1 MKVNLLTIIFSLT
14 ILQVQLNL
22 RPEKRQELL
31 DKLTT
36 KISITDIVQNLDKFN
51 YEEYF
56 EEDFKKMSYDINEIK
71 SLMKQYDL
79 PESYNYFNDTGAE
92 IIVKNQASCGCCWS
106 FASTSALAYR
116 FKK

>member
-36 KISITDIVQNLDKFN
+36 KISITDIDQNFDKFN
-51 YEEYF
+51 DFGECS
-56 EEDFKKMSYDINEIK
+56 FKKISYDINEIK